1 MRDDFPR
8 PVPGRSLAQLRVKVG
23 VQQKALADRL
33 GIHRVTLSGIER
45 AAEVDPIRAA
55 RYQNALAEL
64 IAEAVAPA
72 DVA

>member
-8 PVPGRSLAQLRVKVG
+8 PVPGPSLADLRKKVG
-23 VQQKALADRL
+23 IRQDALAERL
-33 GIHRVTLSGIER
+33 GMHRVTLSGIER
-45 AAEVDPIRAA
+45 SPSVDPVRAA

-64 IAEAVAPA
+64 VAEALAPA